1 MLKYSTLLC
10 FYSGYFCFLTGE
22 GRGFEIAQGRLGP
35 GRIHHSMRSIGLQE
49 RSLELM
55 VQRSLERV
63 AFGKRLAEKV
73 CSRRFKVLLHD

>member
-1 MLKYSTLLC
+1 MTR
-10 FYSGYFCFLTGE
+10 E

-35 GRIHHSMRSIGLQE
+35 GRIHHCMRSIGLAE

-55 VQRSLERV
+55 VKRSLERV

-73 CSRRFKVLLHD
+73 CSRWFKGLLHD